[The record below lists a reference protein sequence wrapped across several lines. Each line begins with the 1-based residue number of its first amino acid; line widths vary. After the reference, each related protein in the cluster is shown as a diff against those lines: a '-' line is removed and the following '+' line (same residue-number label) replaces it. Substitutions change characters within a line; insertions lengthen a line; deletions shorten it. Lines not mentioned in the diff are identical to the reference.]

1 MFLES
6 DFEPLEA
13 FADLERL
20 VGKVYFRF
28 SHLFIA
34 RADLRDFWWEMARQ
48 EEQHG
53 LILLACKLV
62 IQNYDD
68 EKVDPLVSRANAER
82 LAGHFQSY
90 LDRGISSITLD
101 EAFRIALEIETSEID
116 AIYGK
121 LLQLG
126 GPKIAQ
132 TLENL
137 GVPASVQRQK
147 LKAAIRQFCSAPD
160 LLAAAEQL

>member
-1 MFLES
+1 LEAR
-6 DFEPLEA
+6 FEPLEA
-13 FADLERL
+13 FAEVERM

-28 SHLFIA
+28 SHLFMA
-34 RADLRDFWWEMARQ
+34 RPELRDFWWEMARQ

-53 LILLACKLV
+53 LILLACKIV
-62 IQNYDD
+62 IQNYED
-68 EKVDPLVSRANAER
+68 EKVDPSISRENAQR
-82 LAGHFQSY
+82 LKDHIESFLNKG
-90 LDRGISSITLD
+90 RPSITVN
-101 EAFRIALEIETSEID
+101 EAFKIALEIETSEID

-147 LKAAIRQFCSAPD
+147 LKTAIRQYCTDTD

>member
-1 MFLES
+1 LEPR
-6 DFEPLEA
+6 FEPLEA
-13 FADLERL
+13 FSEVERL

-28 SHLFIA
+28 SHLFMG
-34 RADLRDFWWEMARQ
+34 RPELRDFWWEMARQ

-53 LILLACKLV
+53 LILLACKIV
-62 IQNYDD
+62 IQNYED
-68 EKVDPLVSRANAER
+68 EKVDPTISRENAQR
-82 LAGHFQSY
+82 LKQQIQGF
-90 LDRGISSITLD
+90 LDEGMPSITVN
-101 EAFRIALEIETSEID
+101 EAFKIALEIETSEID
-116 AIYGK
+116 AIYSK

-147 LKAAIRQFCSAPD
+147 LKAAIRQYCTDAD
-160 LLAAAEQL
+160 LIAAADKL

>member
-1 MFLES
+1 MGSPPF
-6 DFEPLEA
+6 DPLEA
-13 FADLERL
+13 FSEVERL

-28 SHLFIA
+28 SHLFIGTPE
-34 RADLRDFWWEMARQ
+34 LRDFWWEMARE

-53 LILLACKLV
+53 LILQACKIL
-62 IQNYDD
+62 IENYED
-68 EKVDPLVSRANAER
+68 EAVDPLISRENAQR
-82 LAGHFQSY
+82 LKDTIQKY
-90 LDRGISSITLD
+90 LNRGIPSITVD
-101 EAFRIALEIETSEID
+101 EAFKIALDIETSEID

-121 LLQLG
+121 LLQMG

-147 LKAAIRQFCSAPD
+147 LKAALRSFCTDADLIASAER
-160 LLAAAEQL
+160 L

>member
-1 MFLES
+1 MES
-6 DFEPLEA
+6 GFEPLEA
-13 FADLERL
+13 FSEVERL

-28 SHLFIA
+28 SHLFMA
-34 RADLRDFWWEMARQ
+34 RPELRDFWWEMARQ

-53 LILLACKLV
+53 LILLACKIV
-62 IQNYDD
+62 IQNYED
-68 EKVDPLVSRANAER
+68 EKVDPSISRENAQR
-82 LAGHFQSY
+82 LSDHIQSY
-90 LDRGISSITLD
+90 LDRGTPAITVN
-101 EAFRIALEIETSEID
+101 EAFKIALDIETSEID

-147 LKAAIRQFCSAPD
+147 LKAAIRMFCNDAD

>member
-1 MFLES
+1 MTLLQFDPLES
-6 DFEPLEA
+6 FSEV
-13 FADLERL
+13 ERL

-28 SHLFIA
+28 SHLFLD
-34 RADLRDFWWEMARQ
+34 RPELRDFWWEMARQ
-48 EEQHG
+48 EEQHA
-53 LILLACKLV
+53 LILLACKIV

-68 EKVDPLVSRANAER
+68 ETFDPSISRETAER
-82 LAGHFQSY
+82 LKDHIRGFLSAGTP
-90 LDRGISSITLD
+90 SIAVED
-101 EAFRIALEIETSEID
+101 AFRIALEIETSEID
-116 AIYGK
+116 VIYGK

-147 LKAAIRQFCSAPD
+147 LKAVLRQYCADRD